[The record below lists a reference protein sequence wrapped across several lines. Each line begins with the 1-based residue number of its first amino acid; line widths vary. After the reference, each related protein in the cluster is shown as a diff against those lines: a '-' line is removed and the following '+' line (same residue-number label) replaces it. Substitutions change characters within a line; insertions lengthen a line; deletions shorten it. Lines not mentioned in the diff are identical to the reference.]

1 MANTDI
7 ITTAR
12 EIHTTEQ
19 QIADARTARNRTDIA
34 RLNRQHRKLTATLQQ
49 MTIAALNNGADAG
62 TLRAQVWAALDGKAT
77 TPADLEQV
85 IVDTIHQLAAEPDA
99 WVSLTRLR
107 AALPTTHNRDAVD
120 TALRNLDRKRAVDIA
135 PEDNMRMMTE
145 ADHAAALRHGGQDR
159 HLIATC

>member
-99 WVSLTRLR
+99 WVSSP
-107 AALPTTHNRDAVD
+107 ASAPPSPPPTTATLWTPPSATW
-120 TALRNLDRKRAVDIA
+120 TASVPSTSPPR
-135 PEDNMRMMTE
+135 T
-145 ADHAAALRHGGQDR
+145 
-159 HLIATC
+159 TCG